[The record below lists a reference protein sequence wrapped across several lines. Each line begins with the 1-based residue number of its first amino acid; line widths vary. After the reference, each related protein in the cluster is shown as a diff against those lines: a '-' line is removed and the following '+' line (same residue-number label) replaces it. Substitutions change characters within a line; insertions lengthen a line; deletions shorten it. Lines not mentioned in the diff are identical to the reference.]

1 MSGENLNKKIFEI
14 ALSSILIGKDTSLK
28 IRGNK
33 KEMKAITEAFR
44 ATKNFHE
51 ELYKEDASLESI
63 SLKLQEKREKIAE
76 FEKIIGIRWPI

>member
-1 MSGENLNKKIFEI
+1 MTGESLNKKIFEI
-14 ALSSILIGKDTSLK
+14 ALTSFLVGKDTSLK

-51 ELYKEDASLESI
+51 ELYREGATLESI
-63 SLKLQEKREKIAE
+63 SLRLQEKREKIAE
-76 FEKIIGIRWPI
+76 FEKIIEIRWPI